1 MAKTP
6 IIIRFDEK
14 VEIAGKEYTEITMQV
29 PKGKHLRSVSHIVN
43 PIDRDL
49 TLISNLCGL
58 NATPE
63 DFDEADAGVIIELQK
78 NLQSF
83 L

>member
-1 MAKTP
+1 MGKQAKD
-6 IIIRFDEK
+6 IKFDEA
-14 VEIAGKEYTEITMQV
+14 VEIAGKEYNKVTMEA
-29 PKGKHLRSVSHIVN
+29 PKGKHLRAVAHIVN

-63 DFDEADAGVIIELQK
+63 DFDEADAVVVVKLQQ